1 MAPGANNVNKDIAV
15 GGYRPLRTDL
25 APFKA
30 RGAVVLAYF
39 PVKPPNAQIW
49 KSHVFL
55 MFGKA
60 A

>member
-1 MAPGANNVNKDIAV
+1 MNKDIAV